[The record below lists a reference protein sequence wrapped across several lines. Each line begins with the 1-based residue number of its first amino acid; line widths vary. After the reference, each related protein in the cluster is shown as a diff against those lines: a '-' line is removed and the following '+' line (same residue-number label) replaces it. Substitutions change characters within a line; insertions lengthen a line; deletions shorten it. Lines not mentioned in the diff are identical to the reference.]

1 MSPLTMMIIIIVKCC
16 EFQLFLF
23 SSCLVVVML
32 VITVCFLKQAVTGET
47 PQRLFLAIPYRHIYV
62 LQMSFNFFYFFS
74 CFFLLRLENDYF
86 ITEIFYQSEKYAI
99 QE

>member
-1 MSPLTMMIIIIVKCC
+1 
-16 EFQLFLF
+16 
-23 SSCLVVVML
+23 ML
-32 VITVCFLKQAVTGET
+32 VITVCFLKQAVTVET

-86 ITEIFYQSEKYAI
+86 ITEKFYQSEKYAI